1 MDIQEKILDVME
13 EVFGIEKDE
22 LRDNLDLDLFENELV
37 DSLGIVTMLSE
48 LGSSVGKKFEIA
60 KMAPESFRTVRS
72 LTEAIKAQ
80 L

>member
-22 LRDNLDLDLFENELV
+22 LRDNQDLDLFENELV
-37 DSLGIVTMLSE
+37 DSLGLVTMLGE
-48 LGSSVGKKFEIA
+48 LSSSLGKKFEIG
-60 KMAPESFRTVRS
+60 KMAPESFRTVRA